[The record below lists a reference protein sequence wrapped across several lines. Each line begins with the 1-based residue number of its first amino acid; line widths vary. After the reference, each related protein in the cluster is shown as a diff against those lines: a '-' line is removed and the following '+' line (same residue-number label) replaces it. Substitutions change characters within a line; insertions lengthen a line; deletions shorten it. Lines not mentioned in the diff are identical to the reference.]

1 MGEPSV
7 STPKAPHHTPL
18 PKNTPQVG
26 GSPGG
31 VNVRTPKMIQF
42 GRYHITTW
50 YSSPYPQEYAKL
62 PKLFL
67 CEFCLKYMKSRPIL
81 DGHIQKCIWR
91 HPPGVEIY
99 RKDGMSVF
107 EVDGNTNKIYC
118 QNLCLL
124 VKLFLDHKTLY
135 YDVEPFLFYVLTQ
148 NDGEGCHLV
157 GYFSKEKHCL
167 QKYNVSCIMTMP
179 HCQRK
184 GYGRML
190 IEFSYMLSKEEKQPG
205 TPEKPLSDLGR
216 VSYHSY
222 WKSVILEY
230 INNHRDKHK
239 QLTIQAIQS
248 ETSMHPHDIALTFML
263 LGFIRKNPENKFV
276 LAIDWSKVDGH
287 MAKVN
292 SALEAQTRVNLD
304 PEALR
309 WSPVIS
315 SGSLYGSPFKKS
327 AMDLDLD
334 QSSPDKSNSKKKR
347 KKKKQLK
354 NADDDSKDAHSTTT
368 SSDTDEESDDTKI
381 NKSNVTNVSNNK
393 KGRRGQRNQES

>member
-1 MGEPSV
+1 MKFLTGENAGIEEEPSLT
-7 STPKAPHHTPL
+7 TPVRNNLTPM
-18 PKNTPQVG
+18 PKSAQIQSSSPGATNIRTPQ
-26 GSPGG
+26 
-31 VNVRTPKMIQF
+31 MIQF
-42 GRYHITTW
+42 GKFDISTW

-81 DGHIQKCIWR
+81 ERHMKKCPWR

-99 RKDGMSVF
+99 RKEGMSVF

-148 NDGEGCHLV
+148 NDGQGNHLV

-190 IEFSYMLSKEEKQPG
+190 IDFSYLLSKVEKQPG

-222 WKSVILEY
+222 WKSVVLEY
-230 INNHRDKHK
+230 LATVRGRGHV
-239 QLTIQAIQS
+239 TIQQLSA
-248 ETSMHPHDIALTFML
+248 ETALHPHDIALAFML
-263 LGFIRKNPENKFV
+263 LGFIKRTSDMNKFL
-276 LAIDWSKVDGH
+276 LAIEWSKVEAH
-287 MAKVN
+287 MAKVKT
-292 SALEAQTRVNLD
+292 SLRIALD
-304 PEALR
+304 PDALR
-309 WSPVIS
+309 WAPTPPSGLFVESPLKSGVSGGES
-315 SGSLYGSPFKKS
+315 SEESEEDIPK
-327 AMDLDLD
+327 D
-334 QSSPDKSNSKKKR
+334 
-347 KKKKQLK
+347 KKKKEVLVK
-354 NADDDSKDAHSTTT
+354 
-368 SSDTDEESDDTKI
+368 KI
-381 NKSNVTNVSNNK
+381 FPRT
-393 KGRRGQRNQES
+393 RRKRRCW

>member
-1 MGEPSV
+1 MQG
-7 STPKAPHHTPL
+7 A
-18 PKNTPQVG
+18 
-26 GSPGG
+26 SPGG

-42 GRYHITTW
+42 GKFDISTW
-50 YSSPYPQEYAKL
+50 YSSPYPQEYARL

-81 DGHIQKCIWR
+81 ERHLKKCPWR

-148 NDGEGCHLV
+148 NDAEGCHLV

-190 IEFSYMLSKEEKQPG
+190 IDFSYLLSK
-205 TPEKPLSDLGR
+205 
-216 VSYHSY
+216 V
-222 WKSVILEY
+222 
-230 INNHRDKHK
+230 
-239 QLTIQAIQS
+239 
-248 ETSMHPHDIALTFML
+248 
-263 LGFIRKNPENKFV
+263 
-276 LAIDWSKVDGH
+276 
-287 MAKVN
+287 
-292 SALEAQTRVNLD
+292 
-304 PEALR
+304 
-309 WSPVIS
+309 
-315 SGSLYGSPFKKS
+315 
-327 AMDLDLD
+327 
-334 QSSPDKSNSKKKR
+334 
-347 KKKKQLK
+347 
-354 NADDDSKDAHSTTT
+354 
-368 SSDTDEESDDTKI
+368 
-381 NKSNVTNVSNNK
+381 
-393 KGRRGQRNQES
+393 